1 MATRTIPNEGI
12 QRSLQNALISFLVFG
27 LSAGLAFGLFGGLF
41 GRLVDMMGGGLF
53 TMLVI
58 APANWLSHGWVGRL
72 GGGLFD
78 GLFFGLI
85 FGLFFGLNK
94 GGSAY
99 LKHYVLRF
107 LLWRNGCAPWKYVRF
122 LDYAAERVFLRKVGG
137 GYIFTH
143 RLLMEYFATL
153 QPADQAGQTKTE

>member
-1 MATRTIPNEGI
+1 MQPHWLPSQAQRRVVAMIPIVLFG
-12 QRSLQNALISFLVFG
+12 LLGGLVFRLLYG
-27 LSAGLAFGLFGGLF
+27 L
-41 GRLVDMMGGGLF
+41 RY
-53 TMLVI
+53 
-58 APANWLSHGWVGRL
+58 
-72 GGGLFD
+72 
-78 GLFFGLI
+78 
-85 FGLFFGLNK
+85 

-107 LLWRNGCAPWKYVRF
+107 LLWCNDYAPLNYIRF

-153 QPADQAGQTKTE
+153 EPIEQAR